1 AIDTAATPASHV
13 TPAEF
18 DRRLAGLS
26 KTADVRAVFDPKRV
40 VVGARL
46 PGVLNTRWGRSLTNG
61 AAVLQEGGSG
71 LVLPFVLQTAATRIN
86 VKDLPFGA
94 GPKPPQ
100 MRGRAPLLIG
110 VRDFAQFVAFLGQAD
125 PKRLG

>member
-26 KTADVRAVFDPKRV
+26 TTADVRAVFDPKRV

-46 PGVLNTRWGRSLTNG
+46 PGVLNTRWGRSLTKG
-61 AAVLQEGGSG
+61 AAL
-71 LVLPFVLQTAATRIN
+71 LLPFVLQTDATRIN